1 MRMESLVNFDL
12 EMYPDLLDMLDGV
25 SAGDVV
31 RVSGSFQVKE
41 LTDKRFTASFND
53 DDADISITKTGGDD
67 SEDEEDESED
77 GTVEEE
83 TAPEEAAG

>member
-12 EMYPDLLDMLDGV
+12 EMYPDIMDMLEGV

-41 LTDKRFTASFND
+41 LTDKRFSASFND
-53 DDADISITKTGGDD
+53 DDSDVSISKIGED
-67 SEDEEDESED
+67 SESED
-77 GTVEEE
+77 DTDEEE
-83 TAPEEAAG
+83 PETEEASG

>member
-12 EMYPDLLDMLDGV
+12 EMYPDILEMLDGV
-25 SAGDVV
+25 SAGDTV

-53 DDADISITKTGGDD
+53 EDASVSIKKTGGDD
-67 SEDEEDESED
+67 SEDEDDTDEEEESE
-77 GTVEEE
+77 
-83 TAPEEAAG
+83 PEEIAG

>member
-12 EMYPDLLDMLDGV
+12 EMYPDIMDMLEGV

-41 LTDKRFTASFND
+41 LTDKRFSASFND
-53 DDADISITKTGGDD
+53 DDSDVSISKIGGDD
-67 SEDEEDESED
+67 SESEDDTDEEEPE
-77 GTVEEE
+77 TEE
-83 TAPEEAAG
+83 TSG

>member
-12 EMYPDLLDMLDGV
+12 EMYPDILDMLDGV
-25 SAGDVV
+25 SAGDTV

-53 DDADISITKTGGDD
+53 EDASVSITKTGGDD
-67 SEDEEDESED
+67 SEDEDDTDEEEESEP
-77 GTVEEE
+77 EE
-83 TAPEEAAG
+83 TAG